1 MYEDNEDG
9 SRPAEQPP
17 AGPQEQSPTGPA
29 AGADYPTTPQP
40 GYWGPTPY
48 RYSTQ
53 PSQFGQPGQPGPY
66 GYSTQPSQFG
76 QPGPYGYPSQPGQP
90 TYDPHFWAPPEP
102 PPSAAAKTRKHR
114 RALVG
119 SISAAAVTAAAVG
132 IVATHVGNSNDSSTP
147 TSATNPNS
155 QLSPFSNG
163 NGLGE
168 GNNGGP
174 DDSGSSG
181 SRGGFGNGFGGD
193 NGFGNGSG
201 GSSSGQRAQA
211 TDTQQVG
218 VVDIDT
224 VLNFGSGKA
233 AGTGIVLTSGGE
245 ILTNNHVVEGSTSIK
260 VTIVSS
266 GKQYTGTVVGT
277 DPTDDIAVIQLK
289 DASGLATANLGDS
302 SKVAVGDA
310 VTAVGNA
317 GGVGGTPSAAAGT
330 VTALNQSIT
339 ASDGNGSNSEQL
351 TGMIQ
356 VNANIKAGDSGGPLY
371 NASDKVIGIDTAAD
385 TGRGGTGTTGFAIP
399 IAKAT
404 SIADQIESGVETST
418 IHIGYPA
425 FLGVQL
431 SSTQAPGAGVA
442 IGGVVDGSA
451 AAKAGLVAGDSVTSV
466 NGTAVT
472 SSTQLAQV
480 MAGLEP
486 GQHVKLT
493 WTDSSGSS
501 HIATVTL
508 GTGPAD

>member
-1 MYEDNEDG
+1 
-9 SRPAEQPP
+9 
-17 AGPQEQSPTGPA
+17 
-29 AGADYPTTPQP
+29 
-40 GYWGPTPY
+40 
-48 RYSTQ
+48 
-53 PSQFGQPGQPGPY
+53 
-66 GYSTQPSQFG
+66 
-76 QPGPYGYPSQPGQP
+76 
-90 TYDPHFWAPPEP
+90 
-102 PPSAAAKTRKHR
+102 
-114 RALVG
+114 
-119 SISAAAVTAAAVG
+119 
-132 IVATHVGNSNDSSTP
+132 
-147 TSATNPNS
+147 
-155 QLSPFSNG
+155 LSPFSNG

-211 TDTQQVG
+211 TVTQQVG

-404 SIADQIESGVETST
+404 SIADQIESGVDTST

-431 SSTQAPGAGVA
+431 SSTPAPGAGVA

-493 WTDSSGSS
+493 WADSSGSS